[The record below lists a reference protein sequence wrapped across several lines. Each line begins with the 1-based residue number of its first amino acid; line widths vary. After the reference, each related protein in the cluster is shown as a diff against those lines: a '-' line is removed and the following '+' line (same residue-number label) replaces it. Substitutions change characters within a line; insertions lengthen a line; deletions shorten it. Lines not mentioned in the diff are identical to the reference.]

1 MRLSLVENEL
11 NVSYEKISSFNTRT
25 QIVENRLI
33 FANSSI
39 QNMNNEINNIQTLS
53 IPSMKERI
61 VNCNDHITS
70 LETKLGTLFESTIPS
85 IQERLSVIE
94 NTLSSQNK

>member
-53 IPSMKERI
+53 IPSMKESI